1 MKTFVIGV
9 SSKLDE
15 TLAVA
20 MDPKGGVLGG
30 VKARS
35 CSYVTVGRGVAQRRA
50 SEMIDELLLSFHGD
64 RERCQ
69 CLLVSA
75 AGIDSPKTK
84 QLVTECF
91 AASHML
97 CPVLCL
103 NDGNVALYTAT
114 KGLGVLAVSGKGSIA
129 VGRNA
134 QGQITRSGGYPVTIL
149 GNEGS
154 AQWLALE
161 AMHLASQWLDGSV
174 ERTPLI
180 ARLDRHFRGLDI
192 EKLTE
197 CAGALRRRPID
208 TMLSQLVID
217 SAREGDAAALDI
229 VRRGAGALF
238 KVAQTCVK
246 KLGFGEEEEFLSG
259 VWGDVFAKSEEYL
272 AEYTRLFQAQ
282 YPRSRIVFSRQE
294 EAQSAALMALDY
306 LEGLIPYIASLQ

>member
-15 TLAVA
+15 TSAVA

-180 ARLDRHFRGLDI
+180 AKLDRHFRGLDI

-197 CAGALRRRPID
+197 CAGALRPPPHRHDAVAAGDRLRPRGGRRSPGYRP
-208 TMLSQLVID
+208 
-217 SAREGDAAALDI
+217 AG
-229 VRRGAGALF
+229 GGALF

-246 KLGFGEEEEFLSG
+246 KLGFGEKEDFLSG

-282 YPRSRIVFSRQE
+282 YPRSRIVFRVRRRRR
-294 EAQSAALMALDY
+294 ARR
-306 LEGLIPYIASLQ
+306 